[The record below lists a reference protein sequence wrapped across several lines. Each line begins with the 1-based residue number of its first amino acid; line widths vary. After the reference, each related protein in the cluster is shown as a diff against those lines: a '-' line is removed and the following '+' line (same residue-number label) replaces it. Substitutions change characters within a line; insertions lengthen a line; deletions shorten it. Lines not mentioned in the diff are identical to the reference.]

1 MNLMLAML
9 VVVLSGWWLHQYRQA
24 RQFQAQMRQ
33 QLFRRITPTVLSRR
47 QRRLLSRTVIQQ
59 WKPAVQMETNHV

>member
-1 MNLMLAML
+1 MTPSPPLPPP
-9 VVVLSGWWLHQYRQA
+9 SRQQL
-24 RQFQAQMRQ
+24 RAQMRQ

-59 WKPAVQMETNHV
+59 WKPAVQMETSHV